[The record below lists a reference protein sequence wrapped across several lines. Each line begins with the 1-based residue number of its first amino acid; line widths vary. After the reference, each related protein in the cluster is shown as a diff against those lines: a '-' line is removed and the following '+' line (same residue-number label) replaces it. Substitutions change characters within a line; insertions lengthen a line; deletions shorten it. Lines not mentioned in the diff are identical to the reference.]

1 MISYVI
7 SVFASLSFIN
17 VNHVIEEQT
26 NKDASYAH
34 KINLD
39 RDLKDLQKSR
49 ERIRSILSEKRGT
62 IIPFY
67 VMFMSSDF

>member
-1 MISYVI
+1 MSIT
-7 SVFASLSFIN
+7 LS
-17 VNHVIEEQT
+17 EEQT
-26 NKDASYAH
+26 NKDASYMY

-49 ERIRSILSEKRGT
+49 ERIRSILSEKRGM

-67 VMFMSSDF
+67 VMFTSSDF

>member
-1 MISYVI
+1 MY
-7 SVFASLSFIN
+7 
-17 VNHVIEEQT
+17 
-26 NKDASYAH
+26 

-62 IIPFY
+62 IIPCY

>member
-1 MISYVI
+1 MSIT
-7 SVFASLSFIN
+7 LS
-17 VNHVIEEQT
+17 EEQT
-26 NKDASYAH
+26 NKDASYMY

-49 ERIRSILSEKRGT
+49 ERIRSILSEKRDT

-67 VMFMSSDF
+67 VMFTSSDF